1 LLVGVPHPNEPIGT
15 LTLDFLCRQFCEDEA
30 LRDQLDVTLHVIT
43 VADPDGLVLNEGWF
57 KGTFS
62 PLRYVLEFYRPPHRE
77 QVEWSFPV
85 DYKTLQFPVP
95 TPETA
100 ALMRVMERVRPD
112 VFYGLHNAGFCGVYF
127 YVSHA
132 RPELFRAFHDLV
144 ASQGLPL
151 HRGEP
156 EVPYLRTLAPAI
168 YALFGIDDTYEYLAR
183 TLGEYPAAVIE
194 AGTCSD
200 DWLRRHVCDAFA
212 LVCELPYYTS
222 PVLDDTSG
230 AGRSRRDAV
239 QAGLARAEALHA
251 EAVAAFDAIATRVPD
266 HRLTRAVRDYLSK
279 APKRFAAERAEAA
292 TPAYEREAT
301 RAEALDATTCRAF
314 YHLLPLGE
322 IRRLAMMVGAGAV
335 ADRLHARLATL
346 VADVECE
353 SALRVLPIRPLV
365 AVQAGAGLLALAS
378 G

>member
-1 LLVGVPHPNEPIGT
+1 MPHPNEPIGT
-15 LTLDFLCRQFCEDEA
+15 LTLDFLCRLLCENDA
-30 LRDQLDVTLHVIT
+30 LRHELDVTLHVVM

-85 DYKTLQFPVP
+85 DYKTLRFPKP

-112 VFYGLHNAGFCGVYF
+112 VFYALHNAGFCGVYF

-132 RPELFRAFHDLV
+132 RPELFQAFHELV

-156 EVPYLRTLAPAI
+156 EVPYLETLVPAI
-168 YALFGIDDTYEYLAR
+168 YELFGIDDTYEYLAR
-183 TLGEYPAAVIE
+183 TLGEDPASLIE

-200 DWLRRHVCDAFA
+200 DWLKRHVCDAFA

-222 PVLDDTSG
+222 PILDDTSG

-239 QAGLARAEALHA
+239 LAGIARAEALHV
-251 EAVAAFDAIATRVPD
+251 EAVAAFDAIAARVPD
-266 HRLTRAVRDYLSK
+266 HRLTRAVRDYLTK
-279 APKRFAAERAEAA
+279 APKRLAAERAESA
-292 TPAYEREAT
+292 TPAYDREAT

-314 YHLLPLGE
+314 YHLLPIGE
-322 IRRLAMMVGAGAV
+322 IRRLAVMVGDGAT
-335 ADRLHARLATL
+335 AHRLHQRLATL
-346 VADVECE
+346 TADVERE

-365 AVQAGAGLLALAS
+365 AVQAGAGLLALAGS
-378 G
+378 